1 MSFATDLHT
10 LLTSNTS
17 LNNAVG
23 GIYYQILPDNVN
35 ITASNIVYQFNQLD
49 SLDYLGKNN
58 EMDIYVVSII
68 IVCADTLVLD
78 TLTTLIRSMLDNH
91 MTIKFR
97 DIKFE
102 GSDTEME
109 GERGQ
114 YIGQLKYRITYQ
126 N

>member
-23 GIYYQILPDNVN
+23 GIYYQILPDNVSL
-35 ITASNIVYQFNQLD
+35 TASNIVYQFNQLD

-78 TLTTLIRSMLDNH
+78 TLTTLIRGMLDNH
-91 MTIKFR
+91 MTTKFR